1 MQVTIA
7 FFDWTGARIVK
18 PSLKA
23 GMSGIRRIAIDKAK
37 TISFMGEEG
46 RVYATPYLIG
56 DIEMTC
62 RNLILEHADD
72 GEDSVGI
79 EVAVKHLAPALP
91 GSNVEITAT
100 VTAVEGR
107 KVTFA
112 VTARDEI
119 DTVSSGTYAR
129 FVVDKAKTI
138 ERLKAKAAKLRPT

>member
-1 MQVTIA
+1 M
-7 FFDWTGARIVK
+7 K
-18 PSLKA
+18 PSLQP
-23 GMSGIRRIAIDKAK
+23 GVSLIRHILVEKQR

-56 DIEMTC
+56 DIEYTC
-62 RNLILEHADD
+62 RNLILEHADAN
-72 GEDSVGI
+72 EDSVGM
-79 EVAVKHLAPALP
+79 EVAIKHLAPTLP
-91 GSNVEITAT
+91 GSAVEITAT

-119 DTVSSGTYAR
+119 DTISSGSHAR

-138 ERLKAKAAKLRPT
+138 ERLKAKAAKLRPA

>member
-1 MQVTIA
+1 M
-7 FFDWTGARIVK
+7 K
-18 PSLKA
+18 PSLKP
-23 GMSGIRRIAIDKAK
+23 GVMRVSHIVIDKAK

-62 RNLILEHADD
+62 RNLILDHTDD

-79 EVAVKHLAPALP
+79 EVAIKHLAPALP
-91 GSNVEITAT
+91 GSTVEITAT

-107 KVTFA
+107 KVTFSL
-112 VTARDEI
+112 TARDEI
-119 DTVSSGTYAR
+119 DNVSSGSHAR

-138 ERLKAKAAKLRPT
+138 ERLKAKALKMRPA